1 MTESSSVLDDLHN
14 EWYLL
19 FQYIIQRGCSMRVHK
34 QQKNE
39 KTQNDVELDGTQKF
53 RFSGVLWGWGTQ
65 SF

>member
-1 MTESSSVLDDLHN
+1 
-14 EWYLL
+14 
-19 FQYIIQRGCSMRVHK
+19 MRVHK

-65 SF
+65 SFQ